1 MVLARRHARD
11 SLNVVVTYFF
21 FAWGGTE
28 RKRWAGIITLNND
41 MDESLDLAALVGH
54 PADVGNR
61 GVSTEVASQRLNR
74 QQGREFVNQPNAGG
88 GGRILA
94 VVVGAG
100 QVGLSVF

>member
-1 MVLARRHARD
+1 
-11 SLNVVVTYFF
+11 
-21 FAWGGTE
+21 
-28 RKRWAGIITLNND
+28 
-41 MDESLDLAALVGH
+41 MDKENKKGKILSHVCSIRIGHVGS
-54 PADVGNR
+54 R
-61 GVSTEVASQRLNR
+61 CVSTEVASQRLNR

>member
-21 FAWGGTE
+21 FAWGGTD

-54 PADVGNR
+54 PADVGIR

-74 QQGREFVNQPNAGG
+74 
-88 GGRILA
+88 
-94 VVVGAG
+94 
-100 QVGLSVF
+100 